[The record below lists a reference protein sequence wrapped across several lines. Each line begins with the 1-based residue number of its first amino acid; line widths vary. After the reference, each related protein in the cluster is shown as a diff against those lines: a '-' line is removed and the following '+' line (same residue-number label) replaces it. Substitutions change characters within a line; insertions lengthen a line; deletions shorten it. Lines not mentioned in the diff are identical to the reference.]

1 LILTSLLSA
10 LDISIVATSLP
21 VIVAEFNAIQNISWI
36 IAGYSLA
43 TAIAMPIL
51 GRLVDKFGS
60 AKMFLF
66 AIVLFLVASM
76 LCGFSQN
83 IFMLSASRVLQG
95 FGAAGLSLL
104 PVTIISGL
112 IPERSRPKYIVPL
125 ISVWSI
131 AGVAGPV
138 LGGILTSTS
147 GWRWI
152 FWINVPLGLLAI
164 LLAVPALPRQ
174 DKLREGKLFGIST
187 LVFFVLAAS
196 TLVFALHALT
206 EGFVGDMTG
215 TFALS
220 GLAVIMLGLFIW
232 RSIKSANPLIPI
244 RAMNNRGTITV
255 LILGTVGGAAVFP
268 LTGFIPTLLQMAYAV
283 PSWLAGLS
291 LVPLVAGVLIA
302 NIFSSRRLSK
312 TGKYSN
318 FYLVGSAVS
327 ALSML
332 ALYFFSQQAGAVLIA
347 IGMGFAGFGFGL
359 FGQFTVTLA
368 QSFSESKYLGS
379 VTSTVMVSRDIS
391 GSVVATIAGGL
402 FGFGVSQA
410 LVKLD
415 LPTKLRGMSL
425 QPADLAGLAPALR
438 GQVQQVY
445 FDAFHA
451 TFLNSAVAYLLV
463 FALALTLPKRD
474 LKAK

>member
-1 LILTSLLSA
+1 M
-10 LDISIVATSLP
+10 ATALP

-43 TAIAMPIL
+43 TAIAMPVY

-66 AIVLFLVASM
+66 AIVLFLVAST
-76 LCGFSQN
+76 LCGFSQS

-112 IPERSRPKYIVPL
+112 IPERSRPKYIVPMV
-125 ISVWSI
+125 SVWSI
-131 AGVAGPV
+131 ASVAGPV
-138 LGGILTSTS
+138 LGGLLTATA

-152 FWINVPLGLLAI
+152 FWINLPLGLLAI
-164 LLAVPALPRQ
+164 LLAVPALPRK
-174 DKLREGKLFGIST
+174 DKLREGKPFGIST
-187 LVFFVLAAS
+187 LVFFILATS
-196 TLVFALHALT
+196 SLVFALHSIT
-206 EGFVGDMTG
+206 EGFAGDLTG
-215 TFALS
+215 TYSLS
-220 GLAVIMLGLFIW
+220 ALAVVMIALFIW
-232 RSIKSANPLIPI
+232 RTIKSDNPLIPI
-244 RAMNNRGTITV
+244 KAMNNRGTITV
-255 LILGTVGGAAVFP
+255 LILGTIGGAAVFP

-283 PSWLAGLS
+283 PNWLAGLS
-291 LVPLVAGVLIA
+291 LVPLVLGVLTA
-302 NIFSSRRLSK
+302 NIFSSRRLAK
-312 TGKYSN
+312 TGNYSN
-318 FYLVGSAVS
+318 FYLVGSAIA
-327 ALSML
+327 ALSMFVM
-332 ALYFFSQQAGAVLIA
+332 YFFSQQLGAPLIA
-347 IGMGFAGFGFGL
+347 IGLGFTGFGFGL

-368 QSFSESKYLGS
+368 QSFSESKFLGS

-410 LVKLD
+410 LVSVN
-415 LPTKLRGMSL
+415 LPAGLQGISL
-425 QPADLAGLAPALR
+425 QPADLVGLAPALQA
-438 GQVQQVY
+438 QVQQVY

-451 TFLNSAVAYLLV
+451 TFLNSAVAYVLV
-463 FALALTLPKRD
+463 FALALTLPKHD

>member
-1 LILTSLLSA
+1 
-10 LDISIVATSLP
+10 VATSLP

-43 TAIAMPIL
+43 TAIAMPIY

-66 AIVLFLVASM
+66 AIVVFLVAST
-76 LCGFSQN
+76 LCGFSQS

-104 PVTIISGL
+104 PITIISGL
-112 IPERSRPKYIVPL
+112 IPERSRPKYIVPMV
-125 ISVWSI
+125 SVWSI
-131 AGVAGPV
+131 ASVAGPV
-138 LGGILTSTS
+138 LGGLLTVTA

-152 FWINVPLGLLAI
+152 FWINLPLGLLAI

-174 DKLREGKLFGIST
+174 YKLREGKPFGIST
-187 LVFFVLAAS
+187 LVFFILAAS
-196 TLVFALHALT
+196 SLVFALHSIT
-206 EGFVGDMTG
+206 EGFTGDMTA
-215 TFALS
+215 TYSLS
-220 GLAVIMLGLFIW
+220 ALAVVMIALFIW
-232 RSIKSANPLIPI
+232 RTIKSDNPLIPI
-244 RAMNNRGTITV
+244 KAMNNRGTITV
-255 LILGTVGGAAVFP
+255 LILGTIGGAAVFP

-283 PSWLAGLS
+283 PNWLAGLS
-291 LVPLVAGVLIA
+291 LVPLVAGVLSA
-302 NIFSSRRLSK
+302 NIFSSRRLAK
-312 TGKYSN
+312 TGNYSN
-318 FYLVGSAVS
+318 FYLVGSATA
-327 ALSML
+327 ALSMFVM
-332 ALYFFSQQAGAVLIA
+332 YFFSQQLGAPLIA
-347 IGMGFAGFGFGL
+347 IGLGFTGFGFGL

-368 QSFSESKYLGS
+368 QSFSESKFLGS

-410 LVKLD
+410 LVSVN
-415 LPTKLRGMSL
+415 LPAGLRGISL
-425 QPADLAGLAPALR
+425 QPADLVGLSPGLQA
-438 GQVQQVY
+438 QVQQVY

-451 TFLNSAVAYLLV
+451 TFLNSAVAYVLV

>member
-43 TAIAMPIL
+43 TAIAMPIY

-66 AIVLFLVASM
+66 SIVLFLVAST
-76 LCGFSQN
+76 LCGLAQD
-83 IFMLSASRVLQG
+83 IIMLSVSRVLQG
-95 FGAAGLSLL
+95 FGGAGLSLL

-112 IPERSRPKYIVPL
+112 IPERSRPKYIVPM

-138 LGGILTSTS
+138 LGGLLTATV

-152 FWINVPLGLLAI
+152 FWINLPLGLLAI

-174 DKLREGKLFGIST
+174 DKLREGKPFGIST
-187 LVFFVLAAS
+187 LVFFILSAS
-196 TLVFALHALT
+196 SLVFALHSIT
-206 EGFVGDMTG
+206 EGLSGDLTFMATSAA
-215 TFALS
+215 FALLMIS
-220 GLAVIMLGLFIW
+220 LFIW
-232 RSIKSANPLIPI
+232 RTIKSDNPLIPI
-244 RAMNNRGTITV
+244 RAMNNRGAITV
-255 LILGTVGGAAVFP
+255 LILGTIGGASVFP
-268 LTGFIPTLLQMAYAV
+268 LTGFVPTLLQMAYDV

-291 LVPLVAGVLIA
+291 LVPLVAGVLSA

-312 TGKYSN
+312 TGNYSN
-318 FYLVGSAVS
+318 FYLVGSAIAAMS
-327 ALSML
+327 MFGIYFLSGQL
-332 ALYFFSQQAGAVLIA
+332 GAVLIA
-347 IGMGFAGFGFGL
+347 AGLGLTGFGFGL

-368 QSFSESKYLGS
+368 QSFSESRFLGS

-410 LVKLD
+410 LLKLN
-415 LPTKLRGMSL
+415 LPENLRGISL
-425 QPADLAGLAPALR
+425 QPSDLSTLSPAIKA
-438 GQVQQVY
+438 QVQLAY

-451 TFLNSAVAYLLV
+451 IFLNSAVAYVLV
-463 FALALTLPKRD
+463 FALALTLPKKE